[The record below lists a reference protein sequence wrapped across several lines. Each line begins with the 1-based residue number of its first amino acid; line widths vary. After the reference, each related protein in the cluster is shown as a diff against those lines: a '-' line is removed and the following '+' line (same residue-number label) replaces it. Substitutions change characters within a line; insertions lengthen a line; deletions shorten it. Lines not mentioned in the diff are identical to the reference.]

1 MKFSVLMAV
10 YKKEKPQNLNKALL
24 SVYTGQSLKPNEI
37 VLVKDGALTKE
48 LDNVIRKW
56 EAKIP
61 DVLKVVKLEKNGGL
75 ANALNEGLKKCSFE
89 YVARMDSDDIS
100 YPNRFEKEISF
111 LKKNPDIDVLGG
123 WITEFEKDEKEIC
136 CDRKVPIS
144 SKDILHFSKNRCP
157 VNHVTVIYKKS
168 KVLEVGGY
176 DKFIGIE
183 DYYLWAKMLL
193 KGHKFF
199 NLPEYL
205 VHVRAGEGMLERR
218 RGISYAKKEF
228 LLQFEFYKMG
238 FISFPIFVK
247 NTFIKFLIRLAPV
260 IFIKKVYRSLRKEN
274 FRKVAIDRNI
284 YFRPKYREILY
295 GENR

>member
-10 YKKEKPQNLNKALL
+10 YYKEKPEYLNNALI
-24 SVYTGQSLKPNEI
+24 SVYSAQSLKPHEI
-37 VLVKDGALTKE
+37 VLVKDGPLSEE
-48 LDNVIRKW
+48 LEEVIRKW

-61 DVLKVVKLEKNGGL
+61 GVLKVVALKENGGL
-75 ANALNEGLKKCSFE
+75 AKALNEGLKECSFE

-100 YPNRFEKEISF
+100 YPDRFKKEISF

-123 WITEFEKDEKEIC
+123 WITEFEKDERSIC

-144 SKDILHFSKNRCP
+144 TKDIARFAKNRCP

-193 KGHKFF
+193 KGYKFF

-205 VHVRAGEGMLERR
+205 VHVRAGEEMIERR

-228 LLQFEFYKMG
+228 LLQFEFYRMG
-238 FISFPIFVK
+238 FISLPVFIK
-247 NTFIKFLIRLAPV
+247 NTFVKFLIRMAPV
-260 IFIKKVYRSLRKEN
+260 SLLRRIYKDLRKVD
-274 FRKVAIDRNI
+274 FSKVESDRNI

-295 GENR
+295 GESR